1 MKINLKKKN
10 DIQFKHKYA
19 LYQGLKLIDYILLI
33 RKFIQIYNLMFFFI
47 DKNVYKYD
55 TWIDLLT
62 TYFKFE
68 SKTNK
73 STKMMEI
80 MVIWLK

>member
-1 MKINLKKKN
+1 MYIFEREYIKCEDKLKKKKN

-33 RKFIQIYNLMFFFI
+33 RKFIQIYNLMFFFL

-55 TWIDLLT
+55 T
-62 TYFKFE
+62 
-68 SKTNK
+68 
-73 STKMMEI
+73 
-80 MVIWLK
+80 

>member
-19 LYQGLKLIDYILLI
+19 LYQGLKLIDYKLLI
-33 RKFIQIYNLMFFFI
+33 RKFIQIYNLMFFFL

-55 TWIDLLT
+55 T
-62 TYFKFE
+62 
-68 SKTNK
+68 
-73 STKMMEI
+73 
-80 MVIWLK
+80 